1 MPSLATATQ
10 NRTNVNVNL
19 AVRELEMRAATQA
32 TPQFRANYHEFHP
45 ASSEPQDFGVNTG
58 EMVWTRV
65 KDAPGAQRRA
75 NVFTSFNMMA
85 FPLSNLEREGKN
97 SLTRDEQAWLYAK
110 SQYRCV
116 GIAVKDTAYSKGSTH
131 IVDPPVI
138 TVTGTIDILNLG
150 PKSIKAMDLIMA
162 CIPTA
167 AERRHPRVKGLSD
180 TKIVGIPKPFDPSD
194 VKPLVATYLRYFGVS
209 NATEARL
216 PVVTK
221 RPLCDVNDAAEAFAQ
236 QVRYAFLLG
245 ALLGKKSGLAGLGPE
260 ELERAVGLRPV
271 ERGAVITVPD
281 GPEWAFAQEYRGVPL
296 PKFIMRLMLGLT
308 PKMADG
314 FTEISKHMS
323 MQTRD
328 LVCNAAANT
337 LSAENQ
343 RISILHN
350 EVIGVALGPAEPG
363 QPFPLHLQMLR
374 V

>member
-1 MPSLATATQ
+1 MPSLATAPQ

-167 AERRHPRVKGLSD
+167 AERRHPRRAWLKKHRCRRGRFLLEHSHVLHYPDNRSHPQPAWDYEHRNLTPGRR
-180 TKIVGIPKPFDPSD
+180 GPQ
-194 VKPLVATYLRYFGVS
+194 
-209 NATEARL
+209 
-216 PVVTK
+216 
-221 RPLCDVNDAAEAFAQ
+221 AFCG
-236 QVRYAFLLG
+236 QVRYHTLH
-245 ALLGKKSGLAGLGPE
+245 
-260 ELERAVGLRPV
+260 VGNR
-271 ERGAVITVPD
+271 RG
-281 GPEWAFAQEYRGVPL
+281 
-296 PKFIMRLMLGLT
+296 
-308 PKMADG
+308 
-314 FTEISKHMS
+314 
-323 MQTRD
+323 
-328 LVCNAAANT
+328 
-337 LSAENQ
+337 
-343 RISILHN
+343 RISCHPHTGR
-350 EVIGVALGPAEPG
+350 IG
-363 QPFPLHLQMLR
+363 R
-374 V
+374 VRLC